1 MSADFLKAMSE
12 PPTVAAKP
20 EASIKRVPSV
30 TLTDNDILQSLGTP
44 TSASAAPITANSM
57 AAMKSSAPHESV
69 MAKAPDEDP
78 FAGL

>member
-30 TLTDNDILQSLGTP
+30 TLLRRECVAIAFAAAATP
-44 TSASAAPITANSM
+44 RRASKNKKLDVPAAATRVKG
-57 AAMKSSAPHESV
+57 AASRPS
-69 MAKAPDEDP
+69 
-78 FAGL
+78 